1 MTGIFDLFLRLNAP
15 LVFTQM
21 ISSSAFAR
29 YVVISARFVS
39 RFLLNHSRSIFNKL
53 THALFCLPVHL
64 YQLHM
69 KSRSTRSRKN
79 WTFFFVLFRRKC
91 HFCLPHLATFV
102 GSSFGKRKRG
112 KHKYILTSC
121 PYIGKRDI
129 HPGATNVSFRKIS
142 VRKTI

>member
-1 MTGIFDLFLRLNAP
+1 MAGIFDLFLRLNAP

-79 WTFFFVLFRRKC
+79 WTFFLRA
-91 HFCLPHLATFV
+91 LPEKMSLLSASPRNVCRFLV
-102 GSSFGKRKRG
+102 WKEKKGKTQVHSNKLSL
-112 KHKYILTSC
+112 YWQ
-121 PYIGKRDI
+121 
-129 HPGATNVSFRKIS
+129 A
-142 VRKTI
+142 

>member
-1 MTGIFDLFLRLNAP
+1 MAGIFDLFLRLNAP

-79 WTFFFVLFRRKC
+79 WTFFLRA
-91 HFCLPHLATFV
+91 LPEKMSL
-102 GSSFGKRKRG
+102 SSASPRDVCRFLVWKEKKGKTQVHSNKLSL
-112 KHKYILTSC
+112 YWQ
-121 PYIGKRDI
+121 
-129 HPGATNVSFRKIS
+129 A
-142 VRKTI
+142 